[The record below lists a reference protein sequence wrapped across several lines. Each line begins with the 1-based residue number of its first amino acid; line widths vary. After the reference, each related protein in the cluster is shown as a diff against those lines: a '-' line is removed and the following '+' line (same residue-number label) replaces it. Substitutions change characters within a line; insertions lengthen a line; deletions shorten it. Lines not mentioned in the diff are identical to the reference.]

1 MQKPKRD
8 SAVVMKLISGRLD
21 KMTSIPLNSVDPC
34 QTRGPMM
41 LELSARHFGLSG
53 RHVFDIFGI
62 LHKELIYIL
71 SRATFPGAPSYG
83 GMRTWVEGSQARW
96 LKPPLY

>member
-8 SAVVMKLISGRLD
+8 TAVVIKLMSGMLD

-41 LELSARHFGLSG
+41 LELSARHF
-53 RHVFDIFGI
+53 RHI
-62 LHKELIYIL
+62 
-71 SRATFPGAPSYG
+71 S
-83 GMRTWVEGSQARW
+83 
-96 LKPPLY
+96 